1 MKKIPTV
8 LFLAAA
14 AMGFCQCTQ
23 PASNTQQPEQA
34 PVAASGFKIAYIDV
48 DSLLSNY
55 AFYQDLSE
63 EMMRKEENY
72 RLVLAEKAKKL
83 EKEVDDFNKKFNNG
97 VFSSQE
103 RVDSERNRLAR
114 KQQSLQEE
122 SDKYRKE
129 LAIESN
135 ANSQK
140 ISEAIDKYIKEY
152 NKTHGY
158 NMIVSKAA
166 TMYADENLNITA
178 QILEGLNAAYKPI
191 DE

>member
-1 MKKIPTV
+1 MKKFSTV

-14 AMGFCQCTQ
+14 SMGFCQCSQ
-23 PASNTQQPEQA
+23 PANNAGQAEQA
-34 PVAASGFKIAYIDV
+34 PVAVSGLKIAYIDI

-83 EKEVDDFNKKFNNG
+83 EKEVDDFNKKFSNG

-122 SDKYRKE
+122 SDKYSQE
-129 LAIESN
+129 LAVESN
-135 ANSQK
+135 SNSQK
-140 ISEAIDKYIKEY
+140 ISEAIDKYIREY
-152 NKTHGY
+152 NQTHGY

-178 QILEGLNAAYKPI
+178 EILEGLNAAYKPA